1 MTYDEAWSG
10 GERSTLVD
18 SRETDASLVVAI
30 WDQLRAW

>member
-18 SRETDASLVVAI
+18 SREADASLVVAI
-30 WDQLRAW
+30 